1 MSIKRFVADKDTT
14 ITNAF
19 KENLIT
25 RGTDANMGASDSLE
39 IFSIYGQATTSS
51 LEKSRILVQF
61 PVTDI
66 VSDRAAGKIPSSG
79 SVSFYLRL
87 FNVEHP
93 FSVPRNFSMTINPV
107 SRSWEE
113 GFGLD
118 MEGYMDKGFVSGSGG
133 YGTSWL
139 MAGSGSFWNTQGG
152 DIITGSYYNLT
163 SSFESGLENIE
174 IDVTQITEE
183 WITGTLPNNG
193 FLIKLSSSYEDG
205 STLGSFYTKKFS
217 ARGSEYY
224 FNRPCIEARWNPS
237 VTDDRN
243 NFFANSVLLSPADN
257 TMNLYFYNKAGGVL
271 KNVYNN
277 PTLNVKFYTDS
288 NFTNEI
294 TASSITVTNPLP
306 GVYKAAVIIDT
317 TASALYDKWIN
328 SLTSSTKYYSSS
340 FDVYQRENE
349 NVSNLPEYILH
360 LTNVKPIYNQKEYAR
375 FDVFVRERDWQPNIY
390 SVAYNNV
397 ENAAIPNLY
406 YKIFRLND
414 NYTII
419 DYSTGSLA
427 YTKTSYD
434 SNGNYFDL
442 DMNILEKDY
451 GYGIKLATW
460 DGKQLNEFKNT
471 YKFRIE

>member
-19 KENLIT
+19 KENLIS
-25 RGTDANMGASDSLE
+25 RGTDANMGAADSLE
-39 IFSIYGQATTSS
+39 VFSIYGQATTSS

-61 PVTDI
+61 PISDLI
-66 VSDRAAGKIPSSG
+66 SDRAAGKIPASG

-93 FSVPRNFSMTINPV
+93 FSVPRDFTMSINPV
-107 SRSWEE
+107 SKSWEE
-113 GFGLD
+113 GYGLD
-118 MEGYMDKGFVSGSGG
+118 MEGYTDKGFVSSSGG
-133 YGTSWL
+133 IGTTWI
-139 MAGSGSFWNTQGG
+139 MAGSGAFWDTQGG
-152 DIITGSYYNLT
+152 DVITGSGYDLT
-163 SSFESGLENIE
+163 ASFQSGLENIE
-174 IDVTQITEE
+174 LDITSITEQ
-183 WITGTLPNNG
+183 WISGTLPNNG
-193 FLIKLSSSYEDG
+193 LMVKLSSSFEDG

-217 ARGSEYY
+217 ARGSEFY

-243 NFFANSVLLSPADN
+243 NFYASSSLLSAEDN
-257 TMNLYFYNKAGGVL
+257 IMNLYFYNKVGGKL
-271 KNVYNN
+271 KNIVNN
-277 PTLNVKFYTDS
+277 PSLTVELYTNS
-288 NFTNEI
+288 SLTNII
-294 TASSITVTNPLP
+294 TASYTSVTNPLP
-306 GVYKAAVIIDT
+306 GIYKAQIAVST
-317 TASALYDKWIN
+317 TASVLYDKWVN
-328 SLTSSTKYYSSS
+328 SLTSSTKYFSSS
-340 FDVYQRENE
+340 FDVYQRENDT
-349 NVSNLPEYILH
+349 VSNLPEYVVH
-360 LTNVKPIYNQKEYAR
+360 VTNLKSIYNQNEQAR
-375 FDVFVRERDWQPNIY
+375 FNVFVRERDWQPNIY
-390 SVAYNNV
+390 TVAYNNV
-397 ENAAIPNLY
+397 ENTAIPNLY

-434 SNGNYFDL
+434 SNGNYFEL

-460 DGKQLNEFKNT
+460 DGNSLQEFKDT